1 MTEDVMVGWDHRL
14 IGREFERNPGDGERQ
29 VSLVCC
35 SPCSIKESDMTEQ
48 LNNSNKTCVGH
59 LTSRTV
65 KERTCILIC

>member
-35 SPCSIKESDMTEQ
+35 SPWDPKESDMTEQ
-48 LNNSNKTCVGH
+48 PKNNNVRLNSLLEERH
-59 LTSRTV
+59 LQ
-65 KERTCILIC
+65 